1 MDEAPKSA
9 FDTVVLSTFAAEGK
23 FNAEDVADLRT
34 ELLQS
39 GLDSWQAAE
48 LISSFLSARGYG
60 ISTDGA
66 RSVVTGMDTT
76 HSSLESMHQQLEQLA
91 LVM

>member
-1 MDEAPKSA
+1 MLLND
-9 FDTVVLSTFAAEGK
+9 GK
-23 FNAEDVADLRT
+23 FTAEDVANLRG

-48 LISSFLSARGYG
+48 LISSFMGARGYG
-60 ISTDGA
+60 ISSDGA
-66 RSVVTGMDTT
+66 RKVMVRLDAL
-76 HSSLESMHQQLEQLA
+76 HSTLECMHRELERVA

>member
-1 MDEAPKSA
+1 MDMQLA
-9 FDTVVLSTFAAEGK
+9 DGK
-23 FNAEDVADLRT
+23 FSPQDVANLRS

-48 LISSFLSARGYG
+48 LISSFLGTRGYG
-60 ISTDGA
+60 ISSDGA
-66 RSVVTGMDTT
+66 RSVMARLDGP
-76 HSSLESMHQQLEQLA
+76 HSTLEYIHRELERVA

>member
-1 MDEAPKSA
+1 MDMLLA
-9 FDTVVLSTFAAEGK
+9 DGK
-23 FNAEDVADLRT
+23 FTSEDVANLRG

-48 LISSFLSARGYG
+48 LISSFMSARGYG
-60 ISTDGA
+60 ISSDGA
-66 RSVVTGMDTT
+66 RKAVTQIDSMLCTLEGM
-76 HSSLESMHQQLEQLA
+76 HRELERIA